1 MLPIPVAQLRIRLVV
16 RLVPASLP
24 LGGPPGHPG
33 GWRRG
38 TLPGPSVP
46 AGLSAGHEASYEGL
60 PPQCVAQTTQQNA
73 LARLPGAG
81 RLCVDAAPR
90 AGPGRA
96 APRGSA
102 IRRARPRR
110 PRAWRGRAHLDVP
123 VTVGSPLTSGRA
135 ARIRSASAKCS
146 PAAVGIRGVLVTCA
160 RFDREWI
167 GERPSLRCVPVEDLS
182 GELTGMRVSNGC
194 VLPRTR
200 AYRHDSAR
208 VGFG

>member
-1 MLPIPVAQLRIRLVV
+1 MSMLLLGLVRV
-16 RLVPASLP
+16 
-24 LGGPPGHPG
+24 
-33 GWRRG
+33 
-38 TLPGPSVP
+38 
-46 AGLSAGHEASYEGL
+46 
-60 PPQCVAQTTQQNA
+60 
-73 LARLPGAG
+73 G
-81 RLCVDAAPR
+81 RLLAVLPFAEHA
-90 AGPGRA
+90 
-96 APRGSA
+96 RGD
-102 IRRARPRR
+102 RE
-110 PRAWRGRAHLDVP
+110 RGADERDLDVP
-123 VTVGSPLTSGRA
+123 VTVGSPLTSRRA